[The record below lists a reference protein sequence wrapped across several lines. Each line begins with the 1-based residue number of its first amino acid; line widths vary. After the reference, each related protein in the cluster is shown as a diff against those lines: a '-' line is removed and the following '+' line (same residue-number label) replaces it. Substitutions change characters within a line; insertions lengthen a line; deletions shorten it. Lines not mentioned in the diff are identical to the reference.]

1 MRRTL
6 CITLI
11 VAALLG
17 LMDVAAQTRR
27 DIQVVAL
34 FSGKAVIVIDGQRHI
49 LSEGQSS
56 PEGITLIEADSKRA
70 ILEIEGERRSFPL
83 GQRIGANY
91 AKPSAKGAV
100 VIYRDSGGMFH
111 GAGAING
118 FAVNFLVDTGA
129 SMVAMNSGHAKRIGI
144 NYREQGN
151 RIPIATASGQ
161 TMGYRVMLDS
171 VRLGDITL
179 NGIEAVV
186 IEGGSP
192 GTILLGSTFLSRVHT
207 QNDGR
212 VMEIRKKY

>member
-1 MRRTL
+1 MHRTL
-6 CITLI
+6 R
-11 VAALLG
+11 VMFFVVVLLG
-17 LMDVAAQTRR
+17 LMDVQAQGRR

-34 FSGKAVIVIDGQRHI
+34 FSGKAVVMIDGRRR
-49 LSEGQSS
+49 LLAEGQSS

-70 ILEIEGERRSFPL
+70 ILEIEGERRQFPL
-83 GQRIGANY
+83 GRRIGANY
-91 AKPSAKGAV
+91 AKPSSKGAV

-129 SMVAMNSGHAKRIGI
+129 SMVAMNSGHARRIGL
-144 NYREQGN
+144 NYRVPAN

-161 TMGYRVMLDS
+161 TMGYRIMLES

-179 NGIEAVV
+179 NRVDAVV
-186 IEGGSP
+186 IEGSSP
-192 GTILLGSTFLSRVHT
+192 GTILLGSSFLSRVHT